1 MGSVKLKP
9 PNRGDNMIRVTSVT
23 AVLLCL
29 SHGVPQSYRFGPRET
44 FSSPNRRLS
53 SLVKQY
59 YDNINDV
66 DNFKL
71 KTRYSSLT
79 GIGATKYD
87 NVVEETRTQADNL
100 KTTLRNL
107 AANSKASKYMNKIF
121 QAGDCVKTV
130 EEAIYAIERGTAII
144 ERAEPEL
151 RQLISTASSIDDNSD
166 IIEVTK
172 TSVDILRQLE
182 TLMPKLA
189 PSNSDICG
197 SSFYTAFE
205 ALQTVGNVFYEVSED
220 RSLDLSTVTSL
231 ELKISRQIVNS
242 VNSFLKKLTQTFT
255 DLEANCNSDKSYNVR
270 SLQAIGRM
278 LNDLADLFN
287 ELGDHEGETEIR
299 EKTKLT
305 NKVTDVIS
313 KLPNTSVPGLNC
325 NNPGDFKTT
334 ARSLEDLVKLIEEV
348 GINKLKNQLGL
359 QGIF

>member
-1 MGSVKLKP
+1 MG
-9 PNRGDNMIRVTSVT
+9 
-23 AVLLCL
+23 
-29 SHGVPQSYRFGPRET
+29 
-44 FSSPNRRLS
+44 
-53 SLVKQY
+53 
-59 YDNINDV
+59 
-66 DNFKL
+66 
-71 KTRYSSLT
+71 
-79 GIGATKYD
+79 
-87 NVVEETRTQADNL
+87 
-100 KTTLRNL
+100 
-107 AANSKASKYMNKIF
+107 
-121 QAGDCVKTV
+121 KTV

-151 RQLISTASSIDDNSD
+151 RQLISTVSSIDDNSD

-205 ALQTVGNVFYEVSED
+205 ALQTVGDVFYEVSED

-231 ELKISRQIVNS
+231 ELKISREIVNS
-242 VNSFLKKLTQTFT
+242 VNSFLKKLKRTFA
-255 DLEANCNSDKSYNVR
+255 DLEANCNSDKAYNVR

-278 LNDLADLFN
+278 LMDLADLFN

-305 NKVTDVIS
+305 NKVADVIS
-313 KLPNTSVPGLNC
+313 KLPNAAVPGLNC
-325 NNPGDFKTT
+325 NNPGDFETT
-334 ARSLEDLVKLIEEV
+334 ARTLEDLVKLIEEV
-348 GINKLKNQLGL
+348 GIDKLKNQLGL